1 MERRV
6 ETDRFDVLTKRV
18 AAASTRRRAIVGLGA
33 LALGGAGVL
42 GLSSTIAPV
51 SAETDRCV
59 TRCFQIHIVLVKN
72 RQGYRR
78 CKRECNTI

>member
-6 ETDRFDVLTKRV
+6 ETDRLDVLTKRV
-18 AAASTRRRAIVGLGA
+18 ATATTRRRAIVGLGA
-33 LALGGAGVL
+33 FALGGAGVL

-51 SAETDRCV
+51 RAQTDRCL

>member
-1 MERRV
+1 MEGRV

-18 AAASTRRRAIVGLGA
+18 ATASTRRRAIRGLGA
-33 LALGGAGVL
+33 LALGGVGVL
-42 GLSSTIAPV
+42 GLSQTAAPV
-51 SAETDRCV
+51 RAQTDRCV

-78 CKRECNTI
+78 CKRQCNTI

>member
-1 MERRV
+1 M

-18 AAASTRRRAIVGLGA
+18 ATASTRRRAIVGLGA
-33 LALGGAGVL
+33 LALGGVGLL
-42 GLSSTIAPV
+42 GLSSTVAPV
-51 SAETDRCV
+51 RAETNRCV
-59 TRCFQIHIVLVKN
+59 TQCFQIHIVLVKN